1 MEEKLASLEQ
11 VLGYEFKNKSLLRC
25 ALIHR
30 SYAYEAQVE
39 SNERLEFLG
48 DAVLE
53 LVVRDYLFHKY
64 PDLNEGRL
72 SQFKAFLVEEGTLAE
87 VARFLELGKYLYL
100 GKGEI
105 QAHGEEKTSI
115 LADAL
120 EAIIGAIYLDS
131 DFLTA
136 LQVVKQIFLPWLDKI
151 KFNANGD
158 YKTLLQNWLQR
169 DYHTLPRYRIL
180 KTSGPDHNKQF
191 KVGVFVNNELWGQG
205 IGRSRKAAE
214 QAAAKEALK
223 RLKND

>member
-11 VLGYEFKNKSLLRC
+11 ILAYEFKDKSLLRR

-30 SYAYEAQVE
+30 SYAYEAQEE

-53 LVVRDYLFHKY
+53 LIVRDYLFHKY
-64 PDLNEGRL
+64 PELDEGRL
-72 SQFKAFLVEEGTLAE
+72 SQIKASLVEESTLAE
-87 VARFLELGKYLYL
+87 VARSLRLGRYLYL
-100 GKGEI
+100 GKGER

-120 EAIIGAIYLDS
+120 EAVIGAIYLDS
-131 DFLTA
+131 DFLTT
-136 LQVVKQIFLPWLDKI
+136 LEVVKQIFLPWLNKI
-151 KFNANGD
+151 KINANGD
-158 YKTLLQNWLQR
+158 YKTILQNWLQR
-169 DYHTLPRYRIL
+169 DYHTLPYYRIL

-191 KVGVFVNNELWGQG
+191 EVGVFINNELWGQG

-223 RLKND
+223 RFKNA